1 LARHI
6 GNAVLKQDSRGVRI
20 TKDGKYSKRRIDL
33 AVAALMAFDLAAST
47 KTKPDYDVRLSVW

>member
-1 LARHI
+1 
-6 GNAVLKQDSRGVRI
+6 VRI